1 MIVLAHTTTPS
12 KDIAVEIGAKLLSL
26 KLAACISIQG
36 PVTSMYHWKGSIE
49 TAEEYIL
56 TIKTLD
62 SHKDR
67 ISSVILEAHPYETP
81 ELIWNTPLSVEAK
94 YAQWINHSVNAK

>member
-1 MIVLAHTTTPS
+1 MIVLAHTTTSS
-12 KDIAVEIGAKLLSL
+12 KDIAVEIGSKLLDL

-36 PVTSMYHWKGSIE
+36 PVTSMYHWKESIE

-67 ISSVILEAHPYETP
+67 VSSVILENHPYETP
-81 ELIWNTPLSVEAK
+81 ELIWNTPLAVETK
-94 YAQWINHSVNAK
+94 YAQWINHSVNAT